1 MDLKTIVVLFLSAS
15 MVRQK
20 KIIPIMESYPI
31 YHFVNQVSGQSML
44 ETASNMIYSEDSML
58 RGVRNVMGGVLA
70 ADKAL
75 TQFDA

>member
-1 MDLKTIVVLFLSAS
+1 M
-15 MVRQK
+15 
-20 KIIPIMESYPI
+20 
-31 YHFVNQVSGQSML
+31 SGQSML

-70 ADKAL
+70 ADKVL